1 MNVQGTGLGLSST
14 RSIRVTT
21 ALLGVAALLAIGVG
35 PAITPAR
42 ASTPTTVL
50 SQNWG
55 SGLKSE
61 TPAATVI
68 DPLTGK
74 GDQWLVFSG
83 GWPEVGGANETRE
96 PAQGDPDTELVGND
110 VVEGWPTTAKFFGGT
125 GGTET
130 VDHPHKDS
138 HNFWHVQSEPQDIS
152 LNPFITENLVALPSG
167 DSPALPSPT
176 TGSNV
181 AWFGSATSGTYC
193 DTLKEVEENSSNAV
207 GSDNGCETKPDAEEF
222 ANGAEE
228 SGGVGDGNTD
238 QEGELV
244 SPPFSL
250 VGAESA
256 VLHFNSWFEV
266 EAVEAN
272 LFDIMEI
279 DYTTDKGTAGDPFKW
294 RELGTLNPEDDTA
307 GAPFEDYTD
316 EGQDTAPTWQPILA
330 DLKPAIGSPEVRVRF
345 VFDSWDVLYNGF
357 RGWLLDGVNVVTPSN
372 AGEPQITGVDVCS
385 GTSVAPITV
394 IHGSNFFVGSTV
406 KVDGVEQPGQTPSST
421 RVEIPAISA
430 GTHVIQV
437 LDPNGG
443 AKSNE
448 FTVEQPASCEPAPST
463 TTTTTTTTSTPPPP
477 PPPPPPPTNP
487 PLAKSKVI
495 VNDET
500 GEIENEYEFPEPGE
514 VEDEGVVEEG
524 ASLARFEGNPL
535 GPFGGEVTA
544 FAAKKAK
551 CKRGFVS
558 KGGKC
563 LNNKPV
569 QYGRV
574 AATITK
580 AGRYK
585 LRIKPTKKVL
595 AALKK
600 GKTLYVKLTLSFK
613 PQDTTVR
620 IRVRHVNNIPVHLKR
635 KHHKK

>member
-1 MNVQGTGLGLSST
+1 MNVQGSGLGLSST

-35 PAITPAR
+35 PAVAPAR
-42 ASTPTTVL
+42 ASTVTTVL
-50 SQNWG
+50 SQNWET
-55 SGLKSE
+55 GLKSE
-61 TPAATVI
+61 TPAPTVI

-83 GWPEVGGANETRE
+83 GWPNVGGANETRE

-110 VVEGWPTTAKFFGGT
+110 VVEGWPKTVKFVGGT
-125 GGTET
+125 GTET

-138 HNFWHVQSEPQDIS
+138 HNFWHVQSNPQNIS
-152 LNPFITENLVALPSG
+152 ISPFITENLVSLPTG
-167 DSPALPSPT
+167 DSSALPSPT

-193 DTLKEVEENSSNAV
+193 DTLKEVEENTSNAV
-207 GSDNGCETKPDAEEF
+207 GADNGCETKPDSEEF
-222 ANGAEE
+222 ANGEE
-228 SGGVGDGNTD
+228 SGGVGDGSTD

-272 LFDIMEI
+272 LYDIMEI
-279 DYTTDKGTAGDPFKW
+279 DYTTDEGTSGDPFKW
-294 RELGTLNPEDDTA
+294 HELGTLNPEDDTA
-307 GAPFEDYTD
+307 GAPYDDYTD
-316 EGQDTAPTWQPILA
+316 EGQNTAPTWQPILA
-330 DLKPAIGSPEVRVRF
+330 DLKPAIGSPHVRVRF
-345 VFDSWDVLYNGF
+345 VFDSWDVLFNGF
-357 RGWLLDGVNVVTPSN
+357 RGWLLDGVNVATPSN
-372 AGEPQITGVDVCS
+372 AGEPQITSVDVCS
-385 GTSVAPITV
+385 GTSLAPITV

-448 FTVEQPASCEPAPST
+448 FTVDQPASCEPVAV
-463 TTTTTTTTSTPPPP
+463 TPPPP
-477 PPPPPPPTNP
+477 PPSVVTPPPPPPPTNP
-487 PLAKSKVI
+487 PLAKSKVF
-495 VNDET
+495 VNDVT
-500 GEIENEYEFPEPGE
+500 GEIDNEYEFPEPGE

-535 GPFGGEVTA
+535 GPLSGEVAA
-544 FAAKKAK
+544 FAARKAK
-551 CKRGFVS
+551 CKRGFVR

-574 AATITK
+574 VMTVTK
-580 AGRYK
+580 AGRYM

-600 GKTLYVKLTLSFK
+600 GKTLYVKLTLLFK
-613 PQDTTVR
+613 PQGTTVH
-620 IRVRHVNNIPVHLKR
+620 IRVRHLNSIPVHLKH